1 MVYFT
6 QKRPLL
12 QQLARHGLEFD
23 QKLARAFEVSAS
35 KPDIEPEDSGFPDS
49 YLTLALYRLNSV
61 LTQIVELD
69 ESRYNLFHD
78 YRLAPRCSSA
88 KVVPDERLCRVLEV
102 AAGLPGTDKTIGAGH
117 FLRTVV
123 HLTLDQEAEPAYGF
137 EGQVVHNTFS
147 AETLLWGLGYS
158 AWTPVS
164 DAPELRDILAALDA
178 RSPID
183 DFQYVV
189 TLEEQRLVFRPTSVL
204 DAFPMARVGKSPT
217 NRVAL
222 LTHFRDQFACV
233 TPDELLELED
243 LINSPKAG
251 ELDLQ
256 RFFELHPQFLRMWDF
271 REVFPQVYLT
281 REDAGP
287 LLPDFLLLDRDL
299 DKAMLLDLKLP
310 SAKIVVDKPNRERFS
325 ALVDE
330 ARSQLLEYRDWFE
343 DAHNRAT
350 IKDRFGMEIY
360 RPRLGVVIGSSAEFE
375 SSFQRQKLASR
386 YPDIE
391 VATYDDILAHA
402 HRRLALVKSALP
414 TIR

>member
-1 MVYFT
+1 M
-6 QKRPLL
+6 
-12 QQLARHGLEFD
+12 GN
-23 QKLARAFEVSAS
+23 S
-35 KPDIEPEDSGFPDS
+35 DI
-49 YLTLALYRLNSV
+49 A
-61 LTQIVELD
+61 
-69 ESRYNLFHD
+69 
-78 YRLAPRCSSA
+78 
-88 KVVPDERLCRVLEV
+88 
-102 AAGLPGTDKTIGAGH
+102 
-117 FLRTVV
+117 
-123 HLTLDQEAEPAYGF
+123 
-137 EGQVVHNTFS
+137 
-147 AETLLWGLGYS
+147 
-158 AWTPVS
+158 
-164 DAPELRDILAALDA
+164 
-178 RSPID
+178 
-183 DFQYVV
+183 
-189 TLEEQRLVFRPTSVL
+189 
-204 DAFPMARVGKSPT
+204 
-217 NRVAL
+217 
-222 LTHFRDQFACV
+222 
-233 TPDELLELED
+233 
-243 LINSPKAG
+243 INSPKAR

-299 DKAMLLDLKLP
+299 NKATLLDLKLP
-310 SAKIVVDKPNRERFS
+310 SAKTVVDKPNRERFS

-402 HRRLALVKSALP
+402 RRRLALVKSALP